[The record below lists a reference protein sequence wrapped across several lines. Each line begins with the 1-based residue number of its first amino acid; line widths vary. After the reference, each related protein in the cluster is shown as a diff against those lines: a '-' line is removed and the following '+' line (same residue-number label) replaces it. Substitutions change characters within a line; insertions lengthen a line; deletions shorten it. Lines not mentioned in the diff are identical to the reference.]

1 MRSPIFFIVPPVVGA
16 IIGYVTN
23 DLAIKMLF
31 RPLKPIRV
39 WKIRLPFTPGILPRQ
54 RHQLAD
60 NIGRMVE
67 RELLTEEILRQR
79 MGQDA
84 FRRSLESWIASFTNT
99 LLSRPL
105 KELFSDLFGDPKIF
119 GTTLDGL
126 LENLF
131 EDLTSHPVREL
142 WGQDPQEFQTALRD
156 LLVRQIG
163 GASDTIALGL
173 SSAMDAAYPNL
184 VQGLSAF
191 LQKPQVRRELETQ
204 GRFFLRNAIQKLS
217 LFQRFFITAA
227 QYDRT
232 LHDKMPEI
240 IDDLIDQLTTLASQ
254 EDTRKQ
260 LVEFTQKEILGLLSQ
275 SEASFRLINA
285 LSGLILPQVN
295 QSLGDLLRSLTGL
308 SSIEIVK
315 KIRTYAEGALET
327 YGTKNLSSLLA
338 LEGERKE
345 ALDRFIAGAILNLA
359 DRQIANAL
367 ATIDVRSMVRDR
379 IDSLDMLQVE
389 RIVLDV
395 LANQL
400 KWINVFG
407 AILGAIIGLAQV
419 ALSVYLP

>member
-1 MRSPIFFIVPPVVGA
+1 MRSLVFFIVPPVVGA

-31 RPLKPIRV
+31 RPLKPIRL

-79 MGQDA
+79 MGQEA
-84 FRRSLESWIASFTNT
+84 FRRSLETWIASFTNT

-105 KELFSDLFGDPKIF
+105 KELFSDLLGDGRIL
-119 GTTLDGL
+119 GTTLDSL

-131 EDLTSHPVREL
+131 EDLTSRPIREL
-142 WGQDPQEFQTALRD
+142 WGQDPQEFQRALREV
-156 LLVRQIG
+156 LVRQISG
-163 GASDTIALGL
+163 SSETIAQGL
-173 SSAMDAAYPNL
+173 SSAVDSAYPTL
-184 VQGLSAF
+184 VKGLSAF
-191 LQKPQVRRELETQ
+191 LQNPQIRLELETQ
-204 GRFFLRNAIQKLS
+204 GRVFLRNAIQKLNM
-217 LFQRFFITAA
+217 FQRFFVTAA

-232 LHDKMPEI
+232 LHEKMPEI
-240 IDDLIDQLTTLASQ
+240 IDDLIDQLTTLVAQ
-254 EDTRKQ
+254 DDTRRQ
-260 LVEFTQKEILGLLSQ
+260 LVEFTQKETLGLLSQ
-275 SEASFRLINA
+275 SEASGRLITA
-285 LSGLILPQVN
+285 LSGSILPQAN
-295 QSLGDLLRSLTGL
+295 RSLGDVLRSLTGL
-308 SSIEIVK
+308 DSGAMVK
-315 KIRTYAEGALET
+315 KIREYAEGALEK
-327 YGTKNLSSLLA
+327 YGTKSLSSLLT

-367 ATIDVRSMVRDR
+367 ATIDVRSMVRER